1 MTVKALI
8 QSRVRWLRR
17 RIRRWHDRLTPR
29 TRRCILLGM
38 FLLLVGLYGLLLFGP
53 APRFDFGR
61 IALPALENLI
71 FR

>member
-17 RIRRWHDRLTPR
+17 RIRRWLDRLTPR
-29 TRRCILLGM
+29 TLQCILLGM

-61 IALPALENLI
+61 IAPPSLENLKL
-71 FR
+71 R

>member
-17 RIRRWHDRLTPR
+17 RIRCWHDRLSPR
-29 TRRCILLGM
+29 SRRCILLGM

-61 IALPALENLI
+61 IAPLALENLK

>member
-1 MTVKALI
+1 MTVKASI

-17 RIRRWHDRLTPR
+17 HIRRWHDRLTPR

-61 IALPALENLI
+61 IAPPALENLK

>member
-1 MTVKALI
+1 MTGKALI

-17 RIRRWHDRLTPR
+17 RIRRWLDRLTLR
-29 TRRCILLGM
+29 TRQCILLGM

-61 IALPALENLI
+61 MAPPSLENLK

>member
-1 MTVKALI
+1 MTVKVFI

-17 RIRRWHDRLTPR
+17 RILRWHDRLTPR

-38 FLLLVGLYGLLLFGP
+38 FLLLVGLYGLLLFSP

-61 IALPALENLI
+61 MAPPSLENLK

>member
-1 MTVKALI
+1 MTVKAFI
-8 QSRVRWLRR
+8 QSRVRWLRW

-38 FLLLVGLYGLLLFGP
+38 FLLLVGLYGLLLFSS

-61 IALPALENLI
+61 MELPSLENLKI
-71 FR
+71 R

>member
-1 MTVKALI
+1 MTVKAFI

-17 RIRRWHDRLTPR
+17 RIRCWHDRLTPR

-61 IALPALENLI
+61 IAPPARENLK

>member
-1 MTVKALI
+1 MTVKAFI

-17 RIRRWHDRLTPR
+17 RIRRWHDQLSPR

-38 FLLLVGLYGLLLFGP
+38 FLLLVGLYGLLLIGP

-61 IALPALENLI
+61 IAPPALENLK

>member
-1 MTVKALI
+1 MTGKALI

-29 TRRCILLGM
+29 TRQCILLGM

-61 IALPALENLI
+61 IALPALENLK

>member
-8 QSRVRWLRR
+8 QSRVRWLRQ

-29 TRRCILLGM
+29 IRQCILLGM

-61 IALPALENLI
+61 IAPPALENLK

>member
-1 MTVKALI
+1 MTVKAFI
-8 QSRVRWLRR
+8 QSRVHWLRR
-17 RIRRWHDRLTPR
+17 RIRRWHDHLTSR

-61 IALPALENLI
+61 MAPPSLENLKI
-71 FR
+71 R

>member
-8 QSRVRWLRR
+8 QSRVRWLRQ

-29 TRRCILLGM
+29 IRQCILLGM
-38 FLLLVGLYGLLLFGP
+38 FLLLVGLYGLLLFGS

-61 IALPALENLI
+61 IAPPALENLK

>member
-17 RIRRWHDRLTPR
+17 RIRRWHDRLSPR

-38 FLLLVGLYGLLLFGP
+38 FLLLVGLYGLLLFDP
-53 APRFDFGR
+53 ALRFDFGR
-61 IALPALENLI
+61 MELPSLENLK

>member
-8 QSRVRWLRR
+8 QSRVRWLCR
-17 RIRRWHDRLTPR
+17 RIRRWHNQLSPR

-38 FLLLVGLYGLLLFGP
+38 FLLLVGFYGLLLFGP

-61 IALPALENLI
+61 MAPPALENLK

>member
-1 MTVKALI
+1 MTVKVFI

-38 FLLLVGLYGLLLFGP
+38 FLLLVGLYGPLLFSP

-61 IALPALENLI
+61 LAPPSLENLQI
-71 FR
+71 R

>member
-8 QSRVRWLRR
+8 QSRVRWLCR
-17 RIRRWHDRLTPR
+17 RIRRWHDQLSPR

-38 FLLLVGLYGLLLFGP
+38 FLLLVGFYGLLLFGP

-61 IALPALENLI
+61 IAPPALENLK

>member
-1 MTVKALI
+1 MTVKVFI

-17 RIRRWHDRLTPR
+17 RIRRWQDRLTPR
-29 TRRCILLGM
+29 TQRCILLGM

-61 IALPALENLI
+61 MAPPALENLKL
-71 FR
+71 R

>member
-17 RIRRWHDRLTPR
+17 CIRRWHDHLTLR

-61 IALPALENLI
+61 MAPPSLENLKL
-71 FR
+71 R

>member
-17 RIRRWHDRLTPR
+17 HIRRWHDRLTPQAR
-29 TRRCILLGM
+29 QCILLGM
-38 FLLLVGLYGLLLFGP
+38 FLLLVGLYGLLLFSP

-61 IALPALENLI
+61 MAPPFLENLK

>member
-1 MTVKALI
+1 MTVKVFI

-29 TRRCILLGM
+29 TRRCILLGI

-61 IALPALENLI
+61 MVPPSLENLK

>member
-1 MTVKALI
+1 MTVKAFI
-8 QSRVRWLRR
+8 QSRVRWLRW

-38 FLLLVGLYGLLLFGP
+38 FLLLVGLYGLLLFSP

-61 IALPALENLI
+61 MELPSLENLKL
-71 FR
+71 R

>member
-1 MTVKALI
+1 MTVKAFI

-38 FLLLVGLYGLLLFGP
+38 FLLLVGLCGLQLFGP

-61 IALPALENLI
+61 MELPSLENLKI
-71 FR
+71 R

>member
-1 MTVKALI
+1 MTVKAFI

-17 RIRRWHDRLTPR
+17 RIRRWHDQLSPR
-29 TRRCILLGM
+29 TRRRILLGM

-61 IALPALENLI
+61 MAPPSLENLK

>member
-1 MTVKALI
+1 MTVKASI

-17 RIRRWHDRLTPR
+17 HIRRWHDRLSPR

-61 IALPALENLI
+61 IALPALENLK

>member
-1 MTVKALI
+1 MTVKAFI

-17 RIRRWHDRLTPR
+17 SIRRWHDRLTPR

-61 IALPALENLI
+61 MVPPALENLK

>member
-1 MTVKALI
+1 MTVKAFI

-38 FLLLVGLYGLLLFGP
+38 FLLLVGLYGLLLFSP

-61 IALPALENLI
+61 MELPSLENLK

>member
-17 RIRRWHDRLTPR
+17 SIRRWNDRLTPR
-29 TRRCILLGM
+29 NRRCILLGM

-53 APRFDFGR
+53 APRFEFGR
-61 IALPALENLI
+61 METPSLENLKL
-71 FR
+71 R

>member
-8 QSRVRWLRR
+8 QSRVRWLCR
-17 RIRRWHDRLTPR
+17 RIRRWHDQLSPR

-38 FLLLVGLYGLLLFGP
+38 FLLLVGFYGLLLFGP

-61 IALPALENLI
+61 MEPPSLENLKL
-71 FR
+71 R

>member
-1 MTVKALI
+1 MTVKAPI

-17 RIRRWHDRLTPR
+17 RIRRWHDSLTPR

-61 IALPALENLI
+61 MAPPALENLK

>member
-1 MTVKALI
+1 MTGKALI

-17 RIRRWHDRLTPR
+17 RIRRWLDRLTPR
-29 TRRCILLGM
+29 TRQCILLGM

-61 IALPALENLI
+61 MAPPALENLK

>member
-1 MTVKALI
+1 MTVKAFI

-17 RIRRWHDRLTPR
+17 SIQRWHDRLTPR

-61 IALPALENLI
+61 MVPPALENLK

>member
-8 QSRVRWLRR
+8 QSRVCWLRR
-17 RIRRWHDRLTPR
+17 RIWRWHDRLTPR
-29 TRRCILLGM
+29 TRLCILLGM

-61 IALPALENLI
+61 MASPSLENLK

>member
-17 RIRRWHDRLTPR
+17 RIRRWHDQLSPR

-38 FLLLVGLYGLLLFGP
+38 FLLLVGLYGRLLFGP

-61 IALPALENLI
+61 MAPPSLENLK

>member
-1 MTVKALI
+1 MTVKAFI
-8 QSRVRWLRR
+8 QSRVRWLCR

-38 FLLLVGLYGLLLFGP
+38 FLLLVGLYGLLLFSP

-61 IALPALENLI
+61 MAPPSLENLK

>member
-8 QSRVRWLRR
+8 QSRVRWLRQ

-29 TRRCILLGM
+29 IRQCILLGM
-38 FLLLVGLYGLLLFGP
+38 FLLLVGLYGLLLFGS

-61 IALPALENLI
+61 IAPPALENMK

>member
-17 RIRRWHDRLTPR
+17 RIRRWHDQLSPR

-38 FLLLVGLYGLLLFGP
+38 FLLLVGLYGLLLFGS

-61 IALPALENLI
+61 IAPPALENLK

>member
-1 MTVKALI
+1 MTVKAFI

-38 FLLLVGLYGLLLFGP
+38 FLLLVGLYGLLLFSP

-61 IALPALENLI
+61 IAPPALENLK

>member
-1 MTVKALI
+1 MTVKAFI

-61 IALPALENLI
+61 IAHPALENLK

>member
-8 QSRVRWLRR
+8 QSRVRWLCR

-38 FLLLVGLYGLLLFGP
+38 FLLPVGLYGLLLFGP

-61 IALPALENLI
+61 IAPPALENLK